1 MREGPERHLFIAKL
15 RDEIRRIER
24 RPARREGCVPC
35 GLPAVDSVLPGGGFP
50 RGALAELAGGAA
62 SGKTA
67 VALAVF
73 AALGPGDLAA
83 YVDGRGELY
92 PPAAAERGVDLAR
105 LLVVR
110 PLRTK
115 PAALVPASA
124 ARVGAPADGARAR
137 GLLEEGARAGLWAAE
152 ALLASGAFAAVAVD
166 VPMPRSLR
174 GADAVARR
182 LQAAAEKGG
191 AVGLWLG
198 PGTGLRVP
206 AAVRVELA
214 VEGERIV
221 ARRASRRSFDGLGM
235 SGDGDAA

>member
-1 MREGPERHLFIAKL
+1 MRDGPERHLFIAKL

-35 GLPAVDSVLPGGGFP
+35 GLPGVDAVLPGGGFP
-50 RGALAELAGGAA
+50 RGALAELAGGPA

-73 AALGPGDLAA
+73 AALGPMDLAA

-92 PPAAAERGVDLAR
+92 PPAAAARGVDLAR

-110 PLRTK
+110 PPGSGRAEL
-115 PAALVPASA
+115 PVASA
-124 ARVGAPADGARAR
+124 GRAMTAPPGGPRPSA
-137 GLLEEGARAGLWAAE
+137 LEERTRAGLWAAE

-166 VPMPRSLR
+166 VPIPRALR

-198 PGTGLRVP
+198 PGNGLRIP

-221 ARRASRRSFDGLGM
+221 ARRATRG
-235 SGDGDAA
+235 GDGRAA

>member
-1 MREGPERHLFIAKL
+1 MGTERHLVLAQL

-24 RPARREGCVPC
+24 RPARREGVVPC
-35 GLPAVDSVLPGGGFP
+35 GISGVDAILAGGGFP
-50 RGALAELAGGAA
+50 RGALAELAGGRA

-73 AALGPGDLAA
+73 AALAPGELAA

-110 PLRTK
+110 PF
-115 PAALVPASA
+115 AAAGGGGRPEAE
-124 ARVGAPADGARAR
+124 RARAVPGGSGSR
-137 GLLEEGARAGLWAAE
+137 LADAARAGLWAAE

-166 VPMPRSLR
+166 VPIPRALR

-198 PGTGLRVP
+198 AGNGLRVP

-214 VEGERIV
+214 TEGDRIV
-221 ARRASRRSFDGLGM
+221 ARRASRGSFDKLGT
-235 SGDGDAA
+235 SGGDGRAA

>member
-35 GLPAVDSVLPGGGFP
+35 GLAGVDAVLPGGGFP
-50 RGALAELAGGAA
+50 RGALAELAGGPA

-73 AALGPGDLAA
+73 AALGPADLAA

-92 PPAAAERGVDLAR
+92 PPAAAARGVDLAR

-110 PLRTK
+110 PPGSG
-115 PAALVPASA
+115 PAAPRAERAAAPPGGLRAS
-124 ARVGAPADGARAR
+124 G
-137 GLLEEGARAGLWAAE
+137 LEERTRAGLWAAE

-166 VPMPRSLR
+166 VPIPRALR

-198 PGTGLRVP
+198 TGSGLRIP

-221 ARRASRRSFDGLGM
+221 ARRASRGGGPR
-235 SGDGDAA
+235 AA

>member
-1 MREGPERHLFIAKL
+1 MAQGTERHHVLAQL

-24 RPARREGCVPC
+24 RPARRGGCVPS
-35 GLPAVDSVLPGGGFP
+35 GLPGVDAVLPGGGFL
-50 RGALAELAGGAA
+50 RGALAELAGGPA

-92 PPAAAERGVDLAR
+92 PPAAAARGVDLAR

-110 PLRTK
+110 PDAGGGGGGGSK
-115 PAALVPASA
+115 AGAAPRPPSA
-124 ARVGAPADGARAR
+124 AGGAS
-137 GLLEEGARAGLWAAE
+137 GLAERARAGLWAAE

-166 VPMPRSLR
+166 VPIPRALR

-182 LQAAAEKGG
+182 LLAAAEKGG

-198 PGTGLRVP
+198 PGNGLRVP

-221 ARRASRRSFDGLGM
+221 ARHSSRGGGRA
-235 SGDGDAA
+235 A